1 MSTTAKISFE
11 EFQKLQEASE
21 GTTRYELDQGE
32 LIVTPS
38 STGRH
43 NLVYLR
49 LWRALTAFIEEH
61 DLGVAVTELDF
72 RLDSD
77 TVRRPDVAFIAR
89 EEIHRFDP
97 DRTPIEGAPTLAVEV
112 ISAGNLAQDTR
123 KKVRQYLTAGTSA
136 VWVIYPA
143 LRIIEVHDNT
153 GSRNAV
159 HEDAIREERLFGEHK
174 FSISLA
180 ELFDGRRSRS
190 T

>member
-1 MSTTAKISFE
+1 MSTTARISFE
-11 EFQKLQEASE
+11 EFQKLQETSE
-21 GTTRYELDQGE
+21 ETVRYELDQGE

-38 STGRH
+38 STGGH

-77 TVRRPDVAFIAR
+77 TVRRPDLAFISKDDM
-89 EEIHRFDP
+89 HRFDP
-97 DRTPIEGAPTLAVEV
+97 NRTPVEGAPTLAVEV
-112 ISAGNLAQDTR
+112 ISTGNLAQDTR
-123 KKVRQYLTAGTSA
+123 KKVRQYLAAGSRA
-136 VWVIYPA
+136 VWLIYPA
-143 LRIIEVHDNT
+143 LRIIEVHDNS

-159 HEDAIREERLFGEHK
+159 DRESFREEKLFGGRR
-174 FSISLA
+174 FSVSLA
-180 ELFDGRRSRS
+180 ELFEGRRPKS